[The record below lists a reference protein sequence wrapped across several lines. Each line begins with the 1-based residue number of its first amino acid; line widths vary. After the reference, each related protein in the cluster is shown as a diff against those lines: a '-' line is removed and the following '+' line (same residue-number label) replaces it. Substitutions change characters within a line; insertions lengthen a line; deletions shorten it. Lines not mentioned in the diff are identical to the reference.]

1 MSASMVVDLQSQRD
15 RALAKADEIL
25 AQAERSNRA
34 LSHNE
39 TDTVR
44 KCTRQA
50 GELNTEIARLQV
62 KQLRSETTPQ
72 QTEIGRFTTA
82 KLPKTFS
89 SAYGEAFCKFVG
101 TAGDTVLETL
111 APGAD
116 GLGGFAMPT
125 IRGASYEGGSTS
137 GAPIVPLT
145 VVDASEIVPVSA
157 PDSAIRRLARVI
169 PTKNDIRN
177 VQKSA
182 ISSAT
187 AKSETNPFTV
197 SLPTLN
203 PFTLSAFT
211 VGVQTDVSYELTADV
226 PTFAAFVGDDIS
238 LAIDT
243 LEEQWF
249 VSGTGIGQAQG
260 MIGNIDTGVAAA
272 TADSAGNLLSIE
284 ATYNCLATLRQIY
297 LPNAS
302 WLMQRS
308 TALELRLAQ
317 RQAGITELVF
327 TRFNNQDYLHGFPVF
342 YSEAM
347 PAIAAGSTP
356 AIFGDFRQG
365 YLIGQRGESAAVY
378 VKLLDQVKAL
388 EGLITIL
395 GYRRVDGRVR
405 RSEALKALTLHT

>member
-1 MSASMVVDLQSQRD
+1 MSASIVDLTAQRD

-25 AQAERSNRA
+25 AQAERSKRA
-34 LSHNE
+34 LSQNE

-44 KCTRQA
+44 KCTAQA
-50 GELNTEIARLQV
+50 GELNSEIARFQV
-62 KQLRSETTPQ
+62 RQLRSEIAPQ
-72 QTEIGRFTTA
+72 QTSIGRFTAA

-89 SAYGEAFCKFVG
+89 SAYGDAFCKFVG
-101 TAGDTVLETL
+101 SAGATAFDTL
-111 APGAD
+111 APGSD

-125 IRGASYEGGSTS
+125 VLGASYEGGSNT
-137 GAPIVPLT
+137 GAPTVPLT

-169 PTKNDIRN
+169 PTKTDIRN

-197 SLPTLN
+197 SLPMLN
-203 PFTLSAFT
+203 DFTLSAFT
-211 VGVQTDVSYELTADV
+211 VGVQTDVSYELTQDV

-238 LAIDT
+238 LAVDT

-249 VSGTGIGQAQG
+249 VSGTGVGQAQG
-260 MIGNIDTGVAAA
+260 LIGNIDTGVAAA
-272 TADSAGNLLSIE
+272 TPDSAGNLLSIE
-284 ATYNCLATLRQIY
+284 ATYNCLATLRSIY

-308 TALELRLAQ
+308 TALEIRLAQ

-327 TRFNNQDYLHGFPVF
+327 TRVNNQDYLHGFPVF

-365 YLIGQRGESAAVY
+365 YLIGQRGEASVY
-378 VKLLDQVKAL
+378 VKMLDQVKAV
-388 EGLITIL
+388 EGLVTIL

-405 RSEALKALTLHT
+405 RSEALKALVLHA